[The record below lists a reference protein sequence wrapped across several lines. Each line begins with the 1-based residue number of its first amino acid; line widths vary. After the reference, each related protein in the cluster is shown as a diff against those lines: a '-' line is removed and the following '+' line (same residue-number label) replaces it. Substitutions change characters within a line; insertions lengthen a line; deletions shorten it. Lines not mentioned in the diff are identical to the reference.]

1 MNPSIEVQIT
11 ARLDKLDA
19 GLRLAEA
26 KVMSSTTSM
35 GNAGEKAGA
44 SYGDKFSG
52 MLAARLG
59 PALLIA
65 TGIKVLGDG
74 INNALKAV
82 TAGAS
87 GNEIGL
93 ALVKGMVEGAKT
105 IPVVGPIVNL
115 IDHIVNYADIA
126 ASALEERIAKVG
138 EALAEKARMAA
149 ESVMKFEDLAEM
161 ARDRIMAEKSPE
173 AAAQVA
179 PKAEV
184 RAITKASE
192 ESISK
197 VTDEA
202 KARKDAIEAEI
213 HDRSRLT
220 DEQLRLEDEASQ
232 ASRELGRGVLSARV
246 QALRDQQKAID
257 DLAKE
262 EINKIRAQEQEIVD
276 IITQNTANKVRQVQ
290 ADEAQKI
297 AKEAQDKIDKDQA
310 DAVEKRAEKE
320 RKIKEAEKQKIKEQE
335 EAQKKE
341 LDRAL
346 QAQQD
351 IIDANTQAQDKI
363 DKVGRLDRMAQD
375 AGQGLISSGQTALG
389 QFNFAQDG
397 ASGQALAL
405 AQKQV
410 TALEAIEKATAEQ
423 VRLTKGGQEFR

>member
-173 AAAQVA
+173 AGAQVA

-213 HDRSRLT
+213 RDRSRLT
-220 DEQLRLEDEASQ
+220 DEQLRLEEWSSQ
-232 ASRELGRGVLSARV
+232 ASRELGKNVLSARV

-290 ADEAQKI
+290 AKQDADALKERMEAQKGMGDEMVKAWKEEQKEKYEI
-297 AKEAQDKIDKDQA
+297 ALK
-310 DAVEKRAEKE
+310 
-320 RKIKEAEKQKIKEQE
+320 
-335 EAQKKE
+335 
-341 LDRAL
+341 
-346 QAQQD
+346 AQQD
-351 IIDANTQAQDKI
+351 IIDANEKAQDEI
-363 DKVGRLDRMAQD
+363 DKVGRIDRMAQD

-423 VRLTKGGQEFR
+423 VRLTKESQGFR